1 MLSTLINL
9 IREKPMS
16 MNLVTDD
23 RIPIA
28 ELFEILEGAGLC
40 VRVPPSGDPVLTR
53 IDLPV
58 ESMPCRAPREH
69 GAMPPGAG
77 DAA

>member
-1 MLSTLINL
+1 
-9 IREKPMS
+9 MS

-58 ESMPCRAPREH
+58 EESVYPASCRAPRDH
-69 GAMPPGAG
+69 GAMPPGGPDVA
-77 DAA
+77 